1 MVIIKVALLP
11 HLLRP
16 RQRRYKE
23 KKIQGLQAYSVE
35 RLSKSLNK
43 LTHAQ
48 STGALHRC
56 PVPLT
61 GFWLCGP
68 GGTPGLM

>member
-16 RQRRYKE
+16 RQRRSKE
-23 KKIQGLQAYSVE
+23 EKIQGLQAYSVE

-43 LTHAQ
+43 LLFVCGVVGGKNELQ
-48 STGALHRC
+48 SFLS
-56 PVPLT
+56 LNS
-61 GFWLCGP
+61 
-68 GGTPGLM
+68 